1 MDNIDF
7 VTVIKKENIYYFIN
21 MGKSWRCW
29 GSQNESY
36 SLQEIKDFNKLKKI
50 YITYEILLEFLKKF
64 SKNYEPYEKVV
75 EKIFNNECDKLFG
88 NFENYEFETIIY

>member
-50 YITYEILLEFLKKF
+50 YITY
-64 SKNYEPYEKVV
+64 
-75 EKIFNNECDKLFG
+75 
-88 NFENYEFETIIY
+88 